1 MGISPETTSEQQQ
14 QPLVN
19 QNANSYHYRC
29 PACNAKLERLDREG
43 PFRLVGGEEEDTS
56 RVLVRVTAYRWRLTD
71 KSNLFPKY
79 FVDCL
84 RYAGF
89 LRDDGPKQIE
99 EEIRQVKVDRKED
112 ERTELEL
119 IYPSDELLQYHN
131 PKPLF

>member
-1 MGISPETTSEQQQ
+1 MGIEPQTSSNQ

-19 QNANSYHYRC
+19 QNENNHCYFC

-43 PFRLVGGEEEDTS
+43 PFRLVGGEEADTS

-79 FVDCL
+79 FIDCL

-99 EEIRQVKVDRKED
+99 EEIRQVKVADKSD

-119 IYPSDELLQYHN
+119 IYPTDECLQYHN